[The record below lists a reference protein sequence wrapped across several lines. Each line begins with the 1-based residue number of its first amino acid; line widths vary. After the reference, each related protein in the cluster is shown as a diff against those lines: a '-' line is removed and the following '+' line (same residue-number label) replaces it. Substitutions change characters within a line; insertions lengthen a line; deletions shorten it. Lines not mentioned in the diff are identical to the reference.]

1 MARNVSREGS
11 RFGSSDMKTMQK
23 DGGTGRPGDTQK
35 RDGATRRH
43 GDGATL
49 ASRTRRLGKQF
60 LAPSPRRPVAQSSFS
75 FAPSLFFAAFCLLL
89 SAFCLLPSVFSQ
101 SGRPTP
107 PPPKPQTPSSAQ
119 GQRPVSAPADETRPR
134 RTTDQP
140 QDEKPLKLKADLVT
154 VITSVTDSA
163 GNQINDL
170 AQRDFEVYEDNAL
183 QDIAG
188 FYREGQ
194 IPLRLIFLFDTSSS
208 IRHRFEFEQRAAALF
223 FRNVMRPGDQAAL
236 MSVSTE
242 SKIELQFTPDVEQL
256 ITALGQLKPQGATA
270 LYDGMI
276 TAARYLRPS
285 EGRHVMVVLSD
296 GTDTVSTSTL
306 AQALT
311 EAQRSDMAI
320 YAVHST
326 GVAPSASVQ
335 DLAGEF
341 VMKAMCEDT
350 GGRAF
355 FPPIYEDQK
364 KETRDLDEIY
374 KRLAAEVRA
383 QFVLTYYSK
392 SEAKPGTF
400 KPIRVE
406 VKRPGVQVRAR
417 RGYYTAK

>member
-1 MARNVSREGS
+1 VASEISHESSCVGSNVMIGTQSG
-11 RFGSSDMKTMQK
+11 KK
-23 DGGTGRPGDTQK
+23 D
-35 RDGATRRH
+35 AETRRR
-43 GDGATL
+43 GDAEKFAVSPCL
-49 ASRTRRLGKQF
+49 RVAAS
-60 LAPSPRRPVAQSSFS
+60 
-75 FAPSLFFAAFCLLL
+75 
-89 SAFCLLPSVFSQ
+89 LLPFAFLLFTFAFAFAQ
-101 SGRPTP
+101 SGRQTP
-107 PPPKPQTPSSAQ
+107 APPKPQPPPEAQ
-119 GQRPVSAPADETRPR
+119 GRRPVSAPAGDSRPR
-134 RTTDQP
+134 RVGEEP
-140 QDEKPLKLKADLVT
+140 QDEKPIKLKADLVT
-154 VITSVTDSA
+154 VITSVTDSS
-163 GNQINDL
+163 GNQFNDL
-170 AQRDFEVYEDNAL
+170 TQNDFQLYEDNKL

-208 IRHRFEFEQRAAALF
+208 IRHRFEFEQRAAAQF

-242 SKIELQFTPDVEQL
+242 SRIELQFTPDVDQL
-256 ITALGQLKPQGATA
+256 VSALGQLKAQGATA

-276 TAARYLRPS
+276 SAARYLRPS

-296 GTDTVSTSTL
+296 GSDTVSTSTL
-306 AQALT
+306 AQALG
-311 EAQRSDMAI
+311 EAQKSDVAI
-320 YAVHST
+320 YGVHST

-364 KETRDLDEIY
+364 KEARDLDEIY

-392 SEAKPGTF
+392 SESKPGTF
-400 KPIRVE
+400 RPIRVE